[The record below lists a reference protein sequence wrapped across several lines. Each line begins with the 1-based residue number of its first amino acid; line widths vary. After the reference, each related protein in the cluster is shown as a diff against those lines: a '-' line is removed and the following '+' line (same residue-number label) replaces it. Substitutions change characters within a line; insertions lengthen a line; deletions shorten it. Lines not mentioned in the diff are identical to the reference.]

1 MVLHG
6 LNMLIYHENIL
17 YVEGYN
23 LVKFQSN
30 LDEKR
35 EDIVKLDQRSKS

>member
-1 MVLHG
+1 MVLHD

-23 LVKFQSN
+23 LVKFESN
-30 LDEKR
+30 LDEKT
-35 EDIVKLDQRSKS
+35 EKI